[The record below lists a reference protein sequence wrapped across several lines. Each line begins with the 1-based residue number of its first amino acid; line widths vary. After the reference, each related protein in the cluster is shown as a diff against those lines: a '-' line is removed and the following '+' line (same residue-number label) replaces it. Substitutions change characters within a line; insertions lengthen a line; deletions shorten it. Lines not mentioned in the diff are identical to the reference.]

1 MNLKKIEG
9 TVLGMLLLFIDLLGI
24 SDILGDMTVLHY
36 TYSFPSVLHKHSFLS
51 VLHFFSRYL
60 GSFLR

>member
-24 SDILGDMTVLHY
+24 SDTLGDMRVPHF
-36 TYSFPSVLHKHSFLS
+36 TYSFPSVLHKYSFVS
-51 VLHFFSRYL
+51 VDLR
-60 GSFLR
+60 SFPR